1 MKPHENP
8 TELLYSAAHVCA
20 AAGISYDTLK
30 NWTAKSPA
38 VIVMDHPLEERPGRG
53 GVVRYSFQRALH
65 IALTAE
71 LGRLGLPLK
80 RASAIA
86 LNFTDM
92 GDVDLTVGPLREVGK
107 LYKQGST
114 FLLHFAGT
122 EVGVVVNTLDDSTL
136 CAAAN
141 MCGLTWGHAFV
152 VLPVDHIFNHVSR
165 VLAAHVSPGAWGL

>member
-8 TELLYSAAHVCA
+8 MELLYSAAHVCA

-38 VIVMDHPLEERPGRG
+38 IIVMDHPFEERPGRG
-53 GVVRYSFQRALH
+53 GVVRYSFRRALH

-80 RASAIA
+80 RAAAIA

-92 GDVDLTVGPLREVGK
+92 GDVDPTVGPKREVGE
-107 LYKQGST
+107 LYIKGST

-122 EVGVVVNTLDDSTL
+122 EVGVVVNTLNVSTL
-136 CAAAN
+136 QAAAN
-141 MCGLTWGHAFV
+141 LCGLTWGHAFV
-152 VLPVDHIFNHVSR
+152 VLPVDPIFARVSR
-165 VLAAHVSPGAWGL
+165 TLAAHVSPGAWSL